1 MDTTYFDERTP
12 NLKTFSLP
20 VFVNQAGYK
29 TNGIKRAVLKECASQ
44 FSLVDSDTSVTM
56 YRGTC
61 THFGV
66 DACSQDDIY
75 IADFSDFAVPGTYY
89 LVTDTGV
96 KSLPFPIAD
105 TVFDS
110 VLYDTMKAFYFLR
123 CGMDLEEKY
132 AGKFGHPACHTAKAV
147 LWEEYEASINASC
160 DCPCTPDDVS
170 SNTLTTY
177 DITGGWH
184 DAGDYGRYITAGA
197 CALAHL
203 LFAYK
208 MYPEK
213 LKDLHLNIPESS
225 TSASDNLSSGDT
237 TDNRSCRL
245 PDFLA
250 ECKYELLWFLKMQR
264 EDGGVYHKATT
275 LRHAPFIMPEEDTD
289 TMLILPVSSMA
300 TADFAAIC
308 AMASGIYREFDVAF
322 ADTLLAAAE
331 KSGDWLEKN
340 PEFLGFKNPEGCNTG
355 EYGEHDDKDNRFWAY
370 TELYIATGKEFYHER
385 MKSLLKMKFPLTGLG
400 FAAVGGFGTLSYLL
414 CDREGASAE
423 LKDFFKECFLD
434 EALRLKELS
443 DSCGY
448 GAAMAEEDYVWGS
461 NMNLMKHGMI
471 FAIADY
477 LTGTD
482 TYLSYATLQ
491 ADYLLGVN
499 ATGYSYVTG
508 TGAFCCNYPHL
519 RPAHADGIEECIP
532 GMVSGGPN
540 RHPADVDAKIL
551 IPEGTP
557 PMKCFAD
564 DVGCYSLNEITIYW
578 NSPAVFVLAY
588 LK

>member
-12 NLKTFSLP
+12 NVKKFSLP
-20 VFVNQAGYK
+20 IFVNQAGYK
-29 TNGIKRAVLKECASQ
+29 PESIKRAVIKEKASH
-44 FSLVDSDTSVTM
+44 FSLINADTRVTV
-56 YRGTC
+56 YKGQC
-61 THFGV
+61 THFGL
-66 DACSQDDIY
+66 DTNSEDDVY
-75 IADFSDFAVPGTYY
+75 IADFSDFKDCDTYC
-89 LVTDTGV
+89 LVTDTNV
-96 KSLPFPIAD
+96 SSLPFQISD
-105 TVFDS
+105 TVFDN
-110 VLYDTMKAFYFLR
+110 VLHDTIKAFYFLR

-132 AGKFGHPACHTAKAV
+132 AGKFGHSACHTAKAV
-147 LWEEYEASINASC
+147 LWEDQTIS
-160 DCPCTPDDVS
+160 
-170 SNTLTTY
+170 L

-208 MYPEK
+208 MYPKK
-213 LKDLHLNIPESS
+213 LKNLSLNIPEGNA
-225 TSASDNLSSGDT
+225 SACEVLSGDT
-237 TDNRSCRL
+237 AGNPSCRL

-275 LRHAPFIMPEEDTD
+275 LRHAPFVMPEEDRD
-289 TMLILPVSSMA
+289 TMLIFPVSSMA
-300 TADFAAIC
+300 TADFAAVC
-308 AMASGIYREFDVAF
+308 AMASGIYREFDSVF
-322 ADTLLAAAE
+322 ADTLLTAAE
-331 KSGDWLEKN
+331 KSAHWLEQN
-340 PEFLGFKNPEGCNTG
+340 PDFLGFKNPDGCNTG
-355 EYGEHDDKDNRFWAY
+355 EYGERDDKDNRFWAY
-370 TELYIATGKEFYHER
+370 TELYIATGKEFYHDR
-385 MKSLLKMKFPLTGLG
+385 MKALLKMKFPLTGLG

-414 CDREGASAE
+414 CDRENASME

-434 EALRLKELS
+434 EALRLNELS

-448 GAAMAEEDYVWGS
+448 GAAMAEEDYIWGS
-461 NMNLMKHGMI
+461 NMSLLKHGMI

-482 TYLSYATLQ
+482 TYLPYATLQ

-508 TGAFCCNYPHL
+508 TGSFCCNYPHL

-540 RHPADVDAKIL
+540 RHPADADAKIL

>member
-1 MDTTYFDERTP
+1 MDTTYFNERTP
-12 NLKTFSLP
+12 NVKKFPLP

-29 TNGIKRAVLKECASQ
+29 THGIKRAVLKERAEN
-44 FSLVDSDTSVTM
+44 FHLINNDTGVIV
-56 YRGTC
+56 YQGAC
-61 THFGV
+61 KPFGL
-66 DACSQDDIY
+66 DACSQDEVY
-75 IADFSDFAVPGTYY
+75 IADFSDFETFGTYR
-89 LVTDTGV
+89 LATDTGV
-96 KSLPFPIAD
+96 NSLSFTIAD
-105 TVFDS
+105 TVYDHVF
-110 VLYDTMKAFYFLR
+110 YDTVKAFYYLR
-123 CGMDLEEKY
+123 CGMDLKEKY

-147 LWEEYEASINASC
+147 LWEDYAASVTASAGC
-160 DCPCTPDDVS
+160 SCTPDGVS
-170 SNTLTTY
+170 SNGLPTY

-184 DAGDYGRYITAGA
+184 DAGDYGRYVTAAA

-213 LKDLHLNIPESS
+213 LKNLYLNIPESS
-225 TSASDNLSSGDT
+225 EAACNGLSGDT
-237 TDNRSCRL
+237 VGNHSCHL

-250 ECKYELLWFLKMQR
+250 ECKYELLWLLKMQR
-264 EDGGVYHKATT
+264 DDGGVYHKATT
-275 LRHAPFIMPEEDTD
+275 LRHAPFIMPEDDTE

-308 AMASGIYREFDVAF
+308 AMASSIYREFDVSF

-331 KSGDWLEKN
+331 KSAQWLEDN
-340 PEFLGFKNPEGCNTG
+340 PEFLSFKNPEGCNTG
-355 EYGEHDDKDNRFWAY
+355 EYGERDDKDNRFWAY
-370 TELYIATGKEFYHER
+370 TELYIATGKEFYHDR

-414 CDREGASAE
+414 CDREGASTE

-461 NMNLMKHGMI
+461 NMNLLKHGMI

-482 TYLSYATLQ
+482 TYVSYATLQ

-540 RHPADVDAKIL
+540 RHPADADAKIL
-551 IPEGTP
+551 IPDGTP

-578 NSPAVFVLAY
+578 NSPAVFLLAY

>member
-12 NLKTFSLP
+12 NVKKFPLP
-20 VFVNQAGYK
+20 VFANQAGYK
-29 TNGIKRAVLKECASQ
+29 TNGIKRAVLTESSEK
-44 FSLVDSDTSVTM
+44 FSLVDSDTNVIA
-56 YRGTC
+56 YQGTC
-61 THFGV
+61 SPFGL
-66 DACSQDDIY
+66 DPCSQDEVY
-75 IADFSDFAVPGTYY
+75 IADFSAFAVPGTYC

-96 KSLPFPIAD
+96 KSLPFPIG
-105 TVFDS
+105 DS
-110 VLYDTMKAFYFLR
+110 VYDNVLYDTMKAFYFLR
-123 CGMDLEEKY
+123 CGMELEEKY
-132 AGKFGHPACHTAKAV
+132 AGKFGHAACHTKEAV
-147 LWEEYEASINASC
+147 LWE
-160 DCPCTPDDVS
+160 DQ
-170 SNTLTTY
+170 TTSR

-213 LKDLHLNIPESS
+213 LKELHLHIPESNES
-225 TSASDNLSSGDT
+225 PCDSLSGNAT
-237 TDNRSCRL
+237 GNRRGRL

-275 LRHAPFIMPEEDTD
+275 LRHAPFIMPEDDTE

-308 AMASGIYREFDVAF
+308 AMASNIYREFDVSF
-322 ADTLLAAAE
+322 ADTLLAAAK
-331 KSGDWLEKN
+331 KSGDWLEQN

-355 EYGEHDDKDNRFWAY
+355 EYGERDDKDNRFWAY

-400 FAAVGGFGTLSYLL
+400 FASVGGFGTLSYLL
-414 CDREGASAE
+414 CNREDASAE
-423 LKDFFKECFLD
+423 LKLFFKECFLD
-434 EALRLKELS
+434 EALRLKALS

-482 TYLSYATLQ
+482 TYLPYATLQ

-540 RHPADVDAKIL
+540 RHPADADAKIL

-578 NSPAVFVLAY
+578 NSPTVFVLAY

>member
-1 MDTTYFDERTP
+1 MDTTYFTDRKP
-12 NLKTFSLP
+12 NVVQFPSP
-20 VFVNQAGYK
+20 IFVNQAGYK
-29 TNGIKRAVLKECASQ
+29 PESIKRAVIKENTSH
-44 FSLVDSDTSVTM
+44 FSLVDTDTHVTV
-56 YRGTC
+56 YKGQC
-61 THFGV
+61 THFGL
-66 DACSQDDIY
+66 DANSQDDVY
-75 IADFSDFAVPGTYY
+75 IADFSDYKLPGTYY

-96 KSLPFPIAD
+96 KSLPFSIEDA
-105 TVFDS
+105 VFDS

-147 LWEEYEASINASC
+147 LWEDQTISH
-160 DCPCTPDDVS
+160 
-170 SNTLTTY
+170 

-203 LFAYK
+203 FYAYK
-208 MYPEK
+208 MYPDK
-213 LKDLHLNIPESS
+213 LRNLHLNIPESGE
-225 TSASDNLSSGDT
+225 T
-237 TDNRSCRL
+237 L

-275 LRHAPFIMPEEDTD
+275 LRHAPFIMPEEDTN
-289 TMLILPVSSMA
+289 TMLMLPVSSMA

-308 AMASGIYREFDVAF
+308 AMASSIYREFDASF
-322 ADTLLAAAE
+322 ADTLLTAAE

-340 PEFLGFKNPEGCNTG
+340 PEFFGFKNPDGCNTG
-355 EYGEHDDKDNRFWAY
+355 EYGERDDKDNRFWAY
-370 TELYIATGKEFYHER
+370 TELYIATGKEFYHDR
-385 MKSLLKMKFPLTGLG
+385 MKALLKMKFPLTSLG

-414 CDREGASAE
+414 CDRKDASME

-448 GAAMAEEDYVWGS
+448 GAAMAEEDYIWGS
-461 NMNLMKHGMI
+461 NMSLLKHGMI

-477 LTGTD
+477 LTD
-482 TYLSYATLQ
+482 TRDYLPYVTLQ

-508 TGAFCCNYPHL
+508 TGDFCCNYPHL

-540 RHPADVDAKIL
+540 RHPADADAKIL

>member
-12 NLKTFSLP
+12 NLKSFPLP

-29 TNGIKRAVLKECASQ
+29 PLGIKRAVLKDRAEKFHLEST
-44 FSLVDSDTSVTM
+44 DTSVIV
-56 YRGTC
+56 YQGAF
-61 THFGV
+61 THFGM
-66 DACSQDDIY
+66 DACSQDDVH
-75 IADFSDFAVPGTYY
+75 IADFSDFEVSGNYR

-96 KSLPFPIAD
+96 KSLPFTIGGS
-105 TVFDS
+105 VFDS
-110 VLYDTMKAFYFLR
+110 VLHDTMKAFYFLR

-132 AGKFGHPACHTAKAV
+132 AGKFGHPACHTDKAV
-147 LWEEYEASINASC
+147 LWEEYAETLQAGVSQANSSVEK
-160 DCPCTPDDVS
+160 TFTKLDVS
-170 SNTLTTY
+170 
-177 DITGGWH
+177 GGWH
-184 DAGDYGRYITAGA
+184 DAGDYGRYVTAAA

-203 LFAYK
+203 FFAYR

-213 LKDLHLNIPESS
+213 LKDLHLDIPESGS
-225 TSASDNLSSGDT
+225 H
-237 TDNRSCRL
+237 L
-245 PDFLA
+245 PDILA
-250 ECKYELLWFLKMQR
+250 ECKYELLWLLKMQR
-264 EDGGVYHKATT
+264 ADGGVYHKATT
-275 LRHAPFIMPEEDTD
+275 LQHAPFVMPQDDTD
-289 TMLILPVSSMA
+289 TMLALPVSSMA

-308 AMASGIYREFDVAF
+308 AMASGIYRDFDASF

-355 EYGEHDDKDNRFWAY
+355 EYGERDDKDNHFWAY

-385 MKSLLKMKFPLTGLG
+385 MKAFLKMKFPLTGLG

-414 CDREGASAE
+414 CDREDASME
-423 LKDFFKECFLD
+423 LKDFFKECFLN
-434 EALRLKELS
+434 EALRLKKLS
-443 DSCGY
+443 DACGY
-448 GAAMAEEDYVWGS
+448 GAAMAEEDYIWGS
-461 NMNLMKHGMI
+461 NMSLLKHGMI

-477 LTGTD
+477 LTGTKD
-482 TYLSYATLQ
+482 YLPYVTLQ
-491 ADYLLGVN
+491 ADYLLGIN

-540 RHPADVDAKIL
+540 RHPADADAKIL

>member
-1 MDTTYFDERTP
+1 MDTTYFTDRKP
-12 NLKTFSLP
+12 NVVQFSSP
-20 VFVNQAGYK
+20 IFVNQAGYK
-29 TNGIKRAVLKECASQ
+29 PESIKRVVIKENTSH
-44 FSLVDSDTSVTM
+44 FSLVDTDTHVTV
-56 YRGTC
+56 YEGQC
-61 THFGV
+61 THFGL
-66 DACSQDDIY
+66 DANSQDDVY
-75 IADFSDFAVPGTYY
+75 IADFSDYKVPGTYY

-96 KSLPFPIAD
+96 KSLPFSIEDA
-105 TVFDS
+105 VFDS

-147 LWEEYEASINASC
+147 LWEDQTISH
-160 DCPCTPDDVS
+160 DV
-170 SNTLTTY
+170 
-177 DITGGWH
+177 TGGWH

-203 LFAYK
+203 LYAYK
-208 MYPEK
+208 MYPDK
-213 LKDLHLNIPESS
+213 LQNLHLNIPESGE
-225 TSASDNLSSGDT
+225 T
-237 TDNRSCRL
+237 L

-289 TMLILPVSSMA
+289 TMLMLPVSSMA

-308 AMASGIYREFDVAF
+308 AMASSIYREFDASF
-322 ADTLLAAAE
+322 ADTLLTSAE

-340 PEFLGFKNPEGCNTG
+340 PEFLGFKNPDGCNTG

-385 MKSLLKMKFPLTGLG
+385 MKTLLKMKFPLTGLG

-414 CDREGASAE
+414 CDREDVSME

-448 GAAMAEEDYVWGS
+448 GAAMAEEDYIWGS
-461 NMNLMKHGMI
+461 NMSLLKHGMI

-477 LTGTD
+477 LTGTRD
-482 TYLSYATLQ
+482 YLPYVTLQ

-508 TGAFCCNYPHL
+508 TGDFCCNYPHL

-540 RHPADVDAKIL
+540 RHPADADAKIL

>member
-12 NLKTFSLP
+12 NVKKYPLP

-29 TNGIKRAVLKECASQ
+29 TNGVKRAVLKERAEK
-44 FSLVDSDTSVTM
+44 FFLMNADTSVIV
-56 YRGTC
+56 YQGTC
-61 THFGV
+61 THFGI
-66 DACSQDDIY
+66 DACSQDDVY
-75 IADFSDFAVPGTYY
+75 IADFSDFEVSGNYR

-96 KSLPFPIAD
+96 KSFPFPIGD
-105 TVFDS
+105 SVFDS
-110 VLYDTMKAFYFLR
+110 VLHDTMKAFYFLR

-132 AGKFGHPACHTAKAV
+132 AGKFGHPACHTDKAV
-147 LWEEYEASINASC
+147 LWEDNNVSV
-160 DCPCTPDDVS
+160 DV
-170 SNTLTTY
+170 
-177 DITGGWH
+177 TGGWH
-184 DAGDYGRYITAGA
+184 DAGDYGRYVTAAA

-203 LFAYK
+203 FFAYK

-213 LKDLHLNIPESS
+213 LKDLYLNIP
-225 TSASDNLSSGDT
+225 DNCGHH
-237 TDNRSCRL
+237 L
-245 PDFLA
+245 PDILA
-250 ECKYELLWFLKMQR
+250 ECKYELLWLLKMQR
-264 EDGGVYHKATT
+264 ADGGVCHKVTT
-275 LRHAPFIMPEEDTD
+275 LRHAPFIMPQDDTD
-289 TMLILPVSSMA
+289 TMLVLPVSSMA

-308 AMASGIYREFDVAF
+308 AMASGIYREFDVSF
-322 ADTLLAAAE
+322 ADTLLEAAE

-355 EYGEHDDKDNRFWAY
+355 EYGERDDKDNRFWAY
-370 TELYIATGKEFYHER
+370 TELYIATGKEYYHDR
-385 MKSLLKMKFPLTGLG
+385 MKTFLKMKFPLTGLG

-414 CDREGASAE
+414 CDREDASME

-434 EALRLKELS
+434 EALRLKGLS

-448 GAAMAEEDYVWGS
+448 GAAMAEEDYIWGS
-461 NMNLMKHGMI
+461 NMNLLKHGMI

-477 LTGTD
+477 LTGTKD
-482 TYLSYATLQ
+482 YLPYVTLQ

-519 RPAHADGIEECIP
+519 RPAHADGIKECMP

-540 RHPADVDAKIL
+540 RRPADADAKIL

-578 NSPAVFVLAY
+578 NSPAVFVLTY

>member
-12 NLKTFSLP
+12 NAKNFSLP
-20 VFVNQAGYK
+20 IFVNQAGYK
-29 TNGIKRAVLKECASQ
+29 PESIKRAVIKEKASR
-44 FSLVDSDTSVTM
+44 FSLVGNDTCVIV
-56 YRGTC
+56 YEGQC
-61 THFGV
+61 THFGL
-66 DACSQDDIY
+66 DNNSQDDVY
-75 IADFSDFAVPGTYY
+75 IADFSDFMTCGTYH
-89 LVTDTGV
+89 LVTDTSV
-96 KSLPFPIAD
+96 KSLPFQIAD
-105 TVFDS
+105 TVFDN
-110 VLYDTMKAFYFLR
+110 VLHDTMKAFYFLR
-123 CGMDLEEKY
+123 CGMDLEEKH
-132 AGKFGHPACHTAKAV
+132 AGKFGHSACHTAKAV
-147 LWEEYEASINASC
+147 LWEEYEALANGSGDCSC
-160 DCPCTPDDVS
+160 TLENFS
-170 SNTLTTY
+170 SKGLTTY

-184 DAGDYGRYITAGA
+184 DAGDYGRYVTAA
-197 CALAHL
+197 CCALAHL
-203 LFAYK
+203 FFAYK
-208 MYPEK
+208 MYPDK
-213 LKDLHLNIPESS
+213 LKDLHLNIPESGG
-225 TSASDNLSSGDT
+225 L
-237 TDNRSCRL
+237 L

-250 ECKYELLWFLKMQR
+250 ECKYELLWLLKMQR

-275 LRHAPFIMPEEDTD
+275 LRHAPFVMPEEDSA
-289 TMLILPVSSMA
+289 TMLIFPVSSMA
-300 TADFAAIC
+300 TADFAAVC
-308 AMASGIYREFDVAF
+308 AMASDIYREFDSVF

-331 KSGDWLEKN
+331 KSAHWLEQN
-340 PEFLGFKNPEGCNTG
+340 PDFLGFKNPEGCNTG
-355 EYGEHDDKDNRFWAY
+355 EYGERDDKDNRFWAY
-370 TELYIATGKEFYHER
+370 TELYVATGKEFYHDK
-385 MKSLLKMKFPLTGLG
+385 MKALLKMKFPLTGLG

-414 CDREGASAE
+414 CDREDASAE
-423 LKDFFKECFLD
+423 LKDFFKECFLN
-434 EALRLKELS
+434 EALRLKDLS
-443 DSCGY
+443 DACGY
-448 GAAMAEEDYVWGS
+448 GAAMAEEDYIWGS
-461 NMNLMKHGMI
+461 NMNLLKHGMI

-482 TYLSYATLQ
+482 TYLPYATLQ

-540 RHPADVDAKIL
+540 RHPADADAKIL